1 MSKQEFPYYYGQE
14 VELHSF
20 YRVPKQLMTDP
31 MFDGL
36 SAEAKLLYGILLDRM
51 QLSQK
56 NEWFDE
62 SGRVYLYFT
71 IESIMEV
78 MHCSDKKA
86 RRLMNEL
93 DDKKGI
99 GLITR
104 VRQGLCK
111 PDKLYVHNCDISDRS
126 KIPDR
131 NGKNDRS
138 GNVETT
144 GQDRYEIR
152 ANNTDKNNT
161 EYNNTESITSF
172 YSGEEK
178 RSEASSS
185 ASCSYEE
192 YQEWEEYL
200 AEQLQI
206 EDLKRRRE
214 MDADMI
220 QEIFG
225 LVVDTMCSKRKTIR
239 IAGEDMSMEIVK
251 SRFMKLNAEHVQF
264 VMNNLS
270 QNTTRIK
277 NIKQYLL
284 TSLYNSTL
292 TIDSYYTAR
301 VQYDNFCESQNYAA
315 KLGCENA
322 NILV

>member
-78 MHCSDKKA
+78 MHCSNKKA
-86 RRLMNEL
+86 CRLLTEL
-93 DDKKGI
+93 KNI
-99 GLITR
+99 GLVTR
-104 VRQGLCK
+104 TRQGLGK
-111 PDKLYVHNCDISDRS
+111 PDKLYVHRCDFSDMS
-126 KIPDR
+126 KQHFQKC
-131 NGKNDRS
+131 KNDTS
-138 GNVETT
+138 GSVEMTS
-144 GQDRYEIR
+144 QEVLNLH

-301 VQYDNFCESQNYAA
+301 VQYDNFCESQNHAA